1 MGKSVEN
8 LVGDSYIHVWQ
19 IIYERKW
26 NSFYFL
32 YFFDILQINKMG

>member
-8 LVGDSYIHVWQ
+8 LVGDSYIWQ